1 LRHDARS
8 IFSLAFVAFS
18 LSSAVYIS
26 VAAINY
32 LSLFPAIDEITKQQ
46 SYQIDKLV
54 LSKMPGTNEPAVQVE
69 VSLSNPTQYS
79 GLTLTVIDVTIQY
92 FYADGNTSNRPFQP
106 GPSSPNTNAPE
117 SSPIGP
123 DSTVRVTVVVPLTG
137 SQAGQLFNFTSQN
150 PGQIMGHC
158 NLEIDISSFLV
169 SVLGFTSYTRTQEV
183 PLSFS

>member
-1 LRHDARS
+1 MRHDARS

-54 LSKMPGTNEPAVQVE
+54 LSNMPGTSEPAVQVD
-69 VSLSNPTQYS
+69 VSVSNPTQYS
-79 GLTLTVIDVTIQY
+79 GLTLTVVDVTIQY
-92 FYADGNTSNRPFQP
+92 FYADANTSNRPFQP
-106 GPSSPNTNAPE
+106 SPSSPNTDAPE

-123 DSTVRVTVVVPLTG
+123 DSTVRVTVMVPLTG
-137 SQAGQLFNFTSQN
+137 SQAGQLFNFTNQN
-150 PGQIMGHC
+150 PGQITGHC